1 MIVWSGSG
9 HIKVF
14 MGLSLICEAFITRW
28 KTSSL
33 VSVNVIVC
41 AKCVVCVLCVLV
53 CVRVRLC
60 VWCGVCVCVVCVCA
74 CVCVCVCVCMGV
86 CGVSR
91 FTGSVLF
98 LQWVSIL
105 VFLMARRTDFPIYCL
120 LPPPFLTIP
129 RNS

>member
-60 VWCGVCVCVVCVCA
+60 VWCGVCVCGVCVRA
-74 CVCVCVCVCMGV
+74 CVCVCVCVCVYGCVWCVKIHWQCAFSAVGV
-86 CGVSR
+86 YIGVLDGKKDR
-91 FTGSVLF
+91 FS
-98 LQWVSIL
+98 
-105 VFLMARRTDFPIYCL
+105 YL
-120 LPPPFLTIP
+120 LPSASTFLDHP
-129 RNS
+129 